1 LTSPRAACD
10 SLVSKGMPVIKAKL
24 IDRIAIA
31 NPHLRRSDA
40 ERTVNAI
47 LEEIIAALARG
58 GRVELRG
65 VGTFTVRVRRGRPG
79 RNPRSGA
86 KVAVPERRVPFFKSG
101 KPMHDRLNRASI
113 E

>member
-1 LTSPRAACD
+1 
-10 SLVSKGMPVIKAKL
+10 MIKAKL

-31 NPHLRRSDA
+31 NPHLSRSDA

-47 LEEIIAALARG
+47 LEEIIATLARG

-65 VGTFTVRVRRGRPG
+65 IGAFSVRVRRGRPG
-79 RNPRSGA
+79 RNPKSGA
-86 KVAVPERRVPFFKSG
+86 KVTVPERRVPFFKTG
-101 KPMHDRLNRASI
+101 RPMHDRLNRATM